1 MSLRIQCVQH
11 LKKILEEKVF
21 FNALKSDFKV
31 QDTAFANKLILTAL
45 RRKTV
50 IENLLKTYLNKKI
63 PQKNKVLEYI
73 LLLGAT
79 EILYM
84 DTPDYAAINEY
95 VEISKNL
102 VGKFSSSMVN
112 AVLRKI
118 PPHKQEMQNK
128 ASFPFAFKQILKQDY
143 SKEQISLMEQ
153 MLLSE
158 PPLDLTPKGSPQVL
172 AQKLNGT
179 LFENSTIRLHHIK
192 ANIASIEGYDEGL
205 WWVQDLAASLPVCL
219 LKNLKDKKV
228 LDLCAAPGGK
238 TAQLLSK
245 GAMVTALDISQ
256 ERLKTLKENIAR
268 LKLEQNLTTVCS
280 DGIKYLKE
288 TTDSFDFILLDAPC
302 SATGTFRK
310 HPEVLHF
317 KTIEDVKA
325 LLSLQQS
332 LLIEAAKHLK
342 KDGTLVYCTC
352 SLAKKEGEAQIKKFL
367 SEHPEFELKPLKFQN
382 LKITE
387 GEILDKTI
395 LDKQVLRTLP
405 YHMKDFGGIDGF
417 FAAALAYKK

>member
-1 MSLRIQCVQH
+1 MSLRLQCVLT

-21 FNALKSDFKV
+21 FNALKSDFNV
-31 QDTAFANKLILTAL
+31 QDTAFANKLILTSL

-50 IENLLKTYLNKKI
+50 IENLLKTYLSKKI
-63 PQKNKVLEYI
+63 PQKNKILEYV

-95 VEISKNL
+95 VEISKKL
-102 VGKFSSSMVN
+102 VGKFSANMVN

-118 PPHKQEMQNK
+118 PSHREEMKNK
-128 ASFPFAFKQILKQDY
+128 ASFPFAFEQILKQDY
-143 SKEQISLMEQ
+143 SKEQIALMEQ

-158 PPLDLTPKGSPQVL
+158 PPLDITAKENPQVS

-179 LFENSTIRLHHIK
+179 LFENGTIRLHHIK
-192 ANIASIEGYDEGL
+192 ANIASIDGYEEGF

-219 LKNLKDKKV
+219 SENLKDKKV

-238 TAQLLSK
+238 TAQFLSK
-245 GAMVTALDISQ
+245 GAIVTALDISQ
-256 ERLKTLKENIAR
+256 ERLKTLKENMAR
-268 LKLEQNLTTVCS
+268 LKLEQNLTILCA
-280 DGIKYLKE
+280 DGVEYLKG

-317 KTIEDVKA
+317 KTTDDVKA
-325 LLSLQQS
+325 LLSVQQA
-332 LLIEAAKHLK
+332 LLSEASKHLQ
-342 KDGTLVYCTC
+342 KDGRLVYCTC

-367 SEHPEFELKPLKFQN
+367 SEHPDFELKPLKLQN

-387 GEILDKTI
+387 GEILDKAI
-395 LDKQVLRTLP
+395 IDKQVLRTLP
-405 YHMKDFGGIDGF
+405 YHMKNQGGMDGF
-417 FAAALAYKK
+417 FAAILTYKK

>member
-1 MSLRIQCVQH
+1 
-11 LKKILEEKVF
+11 
-21 FNALKSDFKV
+21 
-31 QDTAFANKLILTAL
+31 
-45 RRKTV
+45 
-50 IENLLKTYLNKKI
+50 
-63 PQKNKVLEYI
+63 
-73 LLLGAT
+73 
-79 EILYM
+79 
-84 DTPDYAAINEY
+84 
-95 VEISKNL
+95 
-102 VGKFSSSMVN
+102 
-112 AVLRKI
+112 
-118 PPHKQEMQNK
+118 
-128 ASFPFAFKQILKQDY
+128 
-143 SKEQISLMEQ
+143 
-153 MLLSE
+153 
-158 PPLDLTPKGSPQVL
+158 
-172 AQKLNGT
+172 
-179 LFENSTIRLHHIK
+179 
-192 ANIASIEGYDEGL
+192 
-205 WWVQDLAASLPVCL
+205 
-219 LKNLKDKKV
+219 
-228 LDLCAAPGGK
+228 
-238 TAQLLSK
+238 
-245 GAMVTALDISQ
+245 MVTALDISQ